1 MKKPINEIKRMQHLA
16 GIITESQLNEDDTHL
31 NKIARDLYS
40 FLKKN
45 GVNVVLSKTTPG
57 SPAKTIGDMS
67 KQGGMSRLDVTRDN
81 TAQIFVYKGRNNQT
95 EISIQL
101 FGGQKPVEE
110 VEKKLLA
117 AYPGLEQFDRKGG
130 YLGLTQQS
138 NIYGLSFRVKEKT
151 TKKGGYVSNT
161 PTNPKPSTQVA
172 QAAESLDIDSIVNE
186 ASSDEVPL
194 SDRVKK
200 FIDKA
205 VASAK
210 KDGEFENLMDAEWF
224 DNELIDELID
234 LFPNKDYDR
243 ASKEVMDYISQV
255 TK

>member
-1 MKKPINEIKRMQHLA
+1 MKQQINEIKKMQRLA
-16 GIITESQLNEDDTHL
+16 GLITESEYQ
-31 NKIARDLYS
+31 
-40 FLKKN
+40 
-45 GVNVVLSKTTPG
+45 
-57 SPAKTIGDMS
+57 
-67 KQGGMSRLDVTRDN
+67 
-81 TAQIFVYKGRNNQT
+81 
-95 EISIQL
+95 
-101 FGGQKPVEE
+101 
-110 VEKKLLA
+110 
-117 AYPGLEQFDRKGG
+117 
-130 YLGLTQQS
+130 
-138 NIYGLSFRVKEKT
+138 
-151 TKKGGYVSNT
+151 
-161 PTNPKPSTQVA
+161 
-172 QAAESLDIDSIVNE
+172 ESLVNE

-224 DNELIDELID
+224 DNELVDELID

>member
-1 MKKPINEIKRMQHLA
+1 MKKPINEIKRMQRIA
-16 GIITESQLNEDDTHL
+16 GLITESEYQESLISENFKVGDKAKINKNVTRFDNEAHDFFVGDIGTIVAID
-31 NKIARDLYS
+31 KEKQRAQ
-40 FLKKN
+40 FKKKN
-45 GVNVVLSKTTPG
+45 GSTFSIALK
-57 SPAKTIGDMS
+57 A
-67 KQGGMSRLDVTRDN
+67 LD
-81 TAQIFVYKGRNNQT
+81 
-95 EISIQL
+95 
-101 FGGQKPVEE
+101 
-110 VEKKLLA
+110 LLESE
-117 AYPGLEQFDRKGG
+117 YQ
-130 YLGLTQQS
+130 
-138 NIYGLSFRVKEKT
+138 
-151 TKKGGYVSNT
+151 
-161 PTNPKPSTQVA
+161 
-172 QAAESLDIDSIVNE
+172 ESLMNE